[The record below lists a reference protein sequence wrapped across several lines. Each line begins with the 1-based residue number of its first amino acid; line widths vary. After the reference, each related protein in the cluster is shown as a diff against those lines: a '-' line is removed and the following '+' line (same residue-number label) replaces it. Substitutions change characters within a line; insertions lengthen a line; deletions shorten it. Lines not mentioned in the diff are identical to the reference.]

1 MSAGFVSGAIGVA
14 YTSAWTASFYPQAI
28 LNFKRKS
35 VVGLSLDFIWL
46 NPVGFAAYTVSRGP
60 TVHGG
65 AC

>member
-1 MSAGFVSGAIGVA
+1 MLPCLVDAITA
-14 YTSAWTASFYPQAI
+14 CFTPASFYPQAI